1 MGSNGFTLIE
11 SMLVIFLIGLMA
23 AMILMTVPTKE
34 KTGLKEE
41 AKRFY
46 RLLQL
51 TQEESFIKGTNAW
64 HSYFIVMDIEIMRRK
79 KGQWQRIKKIT
90 LPPDIFLRLTFN
102 HTFEEPAEDAPEIFS
117 YESDWHDETISEKT
131 LPQIWLLGQSVI
143 PAFELE
149 FHHAQKGPIW
159 AAELQENGEMNLNH
173 IGVIQ

>member
-51 TQEESFIKGTNAW
+51 TQEESFIKGQM
-64 HSYFIVMDIEIMRRK
+64 HGIRFYRHGYEIMRRK

>member
-11 SMLVIFLIGLMA
+11 SMLVIFLIGLMG
-23 AMILMTVPTKE
+23 AMILMTAPTKE

-46 RLLQL
+46 RLLQR
-51 TQEESFIKGTNAW
+51 TQEEAFIKGQM
-64 HSYFIVMDIEIMRRK
+64 HGIRFYRHGYEIMRRK
-79 KGQWQRIKKIT
+79 KGQWQGIKKIT

-102 HTFEEPAEDAPEIFS
+102 HTFEEPTEDAPEIFS

-149 FHHAQKGPIW
+149 FHHAQKRPIW
-159 AAELQENGEMNLNH
+159 AAELKENGEMNLNH